1 MLLQASGFDPALLL
15 VFSIPLFALLMGLL
29 AIYWDHKR
37 KMRMIEEGLVSDEE
51 ELLEESDSWWVLAVG
66 LVLAAVG
73 AGVMVESWLRGDS
86 IDGVVYFLL
95 GVAAL
100 VYFLVKWRVSGG
112 ETWGLGTCGVVLDPC
127 LGGCLPRI
135 RGYYYQT

>member
-112 ETWGLGTCGVVLDPC
+112 ETGGLGTCGVVLDPC

>member
-112 ETWGLGTCGVVLDPC
+112 RDGGLGTCGVVLDPC